1 MPIVEYTNS
10 KGLIQK
16 TGTGGL
22 DITEGTLNPT
32 AVPTAGTGITTGTG
46 TVVKHCHERLGSG
59 IIRTSILVDI
69 TGLRTSG
76 VDRDIIGKVA
86 TANCHLG
93 QVKASTWGTVFG
105 GKLTVL
111 ETPVSA
117 GGGATAADIDISTST
132 ASTGTEDAGGATL
145 AGVAVLYN
153 TGENLAAG
161 NVRGLPAPTA
171 DHFIYLETG
180 SDTHGAGVYNAGQ
193 LLLEFWGTV

>member
-10 KGLIQK
+10 KGLVQK
-16 TGTGGL
+16 TGSGGL
-22 DITEGTLNPT
+22 DISEGTINPT
-32 AVPTAGTGITTGTG
+32 AVPTAGTGITTGVG
-46 TVVKHCHERLGSG
+46 TVVKYCHERLGSG

-111 ETPVSA
+111 ETPVDA
-117 GGGATAADIDISTST
+117 NAAATAADIDISTSSV
-132 ASTGTEDAGGATL
+132 STGTEDAGGAAL
-145 AGVAVLYN
+145 ADAAVLYN
-153 TGENLAAG
+153 TAENLAAG
-161 NVRGLPAPTA
+161 NVRGLVAPAA
-171 DHFIYLETG
+171 DQFIYLETG
-180 SDTHGAGVYNAGQ
+180 SAVHGAGVYNAGQ